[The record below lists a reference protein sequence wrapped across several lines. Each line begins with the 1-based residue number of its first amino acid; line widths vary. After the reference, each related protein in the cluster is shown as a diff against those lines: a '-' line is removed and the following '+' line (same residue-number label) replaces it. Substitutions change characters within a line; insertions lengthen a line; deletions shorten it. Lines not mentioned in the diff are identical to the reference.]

1 MESAIRIILA
11 LLLIMVGM
19 AHQPRPGVGN
29 AETHGVARVLPDG
42 TVPELCVT
50 TEDGGIPHHGGV
62 ATCEACLIASATLL
76 PVPVDLVGR
85 RMIVALNMLAPV
97 RNDAGYRRLF
107 PPNTAP
113 RAPPVPDSI

>member
-1 MESAIRIILA
+1 MTAPVVSGQQALA
-11 LLLIMVGM
+11 RMLGVADGTLVVVLLLL
-19 AHQPRPGVGN
+19 A
-29 AETHGVARVLPDG
+29 
-42 TVPELCVT
+42 
-50 TEDGGIPHHGGV
+50 
-62 ATCEACLIASATLL
+62 LL

-85 RMIVALNMLAPV
+85 RMIVALNMSAPV